1 MYCFVAFLEQAIHAW
16 IGHSFD
22 GEPAAIR
29 ALSWPGSR
37 DAFGPF
43 VSLALGG
50 LACMAA
56 HFDVKANAKQLY
68 RHIKNTD

>member
-1 MYCFVAFLEQAIHAW
+1 MAQMILFVQGFAKTECIASWLFW
-16 IGHSFD
+16 NKPFMPGSGTVSD

-43 VSLALGG
+43 VSLA
-50 LACMAA
+50 
-56 HFDVKANAKQLY
+56 
-68 RHIKNTD
+68 